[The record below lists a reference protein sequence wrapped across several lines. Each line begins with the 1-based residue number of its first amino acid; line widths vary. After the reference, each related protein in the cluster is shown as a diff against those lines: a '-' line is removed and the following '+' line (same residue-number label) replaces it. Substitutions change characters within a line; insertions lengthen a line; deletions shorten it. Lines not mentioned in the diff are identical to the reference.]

1 MSRLYVCTIL
11 NIGAHVVVN
20 RYAVCPHNNDLE
32 NDEDGEEGPKNTYN
46 EYFFRAIII
55 QICAS
60 ITYYIGFIAIK
71 WGESHLASWG
81 VVVLSIMILLVFE
94 EK

>member
-1 MSRLYVCTIL
+1 MTTIVDGFFP
-11 NIGAHVVVN
+11 IKSEESEPAQ
-20 RYAVCPHNNDLE
+20 